1 MRKSG
6 SNTHSG
12 WVNRALKAALFA
24 TVFIVLF
31 AQGSDAATITVHP
44 PDIYSRTFVDVTGD
58 LEAGDEK
65 TFMNKVGTPAAPE
78 KVMLR

>member
-1 MRKSG
+1 LPQFS
-6 SNTHSG
+6 SYYL
-12 WVNRALKAALFA
+12 LKEA
-24 TVFIVLF
+24 TLRLLP
-31 AQGSDAATITVHP
+31 STLLS
-44 PDIYSRTFVDVTGD
+44 IYSRTFVDVTGD